1 MSYSKFRQELERR
14 ISERRREKTNSWV
27 NLFIKILILVFVI
40 LIIHYFGGIRSRK
53 IIQFYNLQEPKQTE
67 NVSR

>member
-1 MSYSKFRQELERR
+1 
-14 ISERRREKTNSWV
+14 
-27 NLFIKILILVFVI
+27 